1 MTLAEFKYLA
11 ANRTAGLS
19 TLGNYVAVTYWPSGY
34 TLPGTRTSGS
44 EIIIL
49 FNTYAGGI
57 IKVDAI
63 GIKILDYTLEELEQ
77 VVSIDVDIPKLGG
90 VVNVPVN
97 DSDVPYR
104 RVEKTVNGPY
114 FIYAI
119 TPEERR
125 QVIIQPTTGSSGY
138 EEYTSKAVLEYAK
151 ISLVRQGSDY
161 DIELPINKGR
171 ESLYIYECDRAN
183 PTPFSKTNPI
193 NLPNILNNA
202 ALHADVQDSNY
213 TSTPWINA
221 RYEGSKINTTTNNG
235 TDPLLQGAFFQGAF
249 FTKDVT
255 DAYIENLV
263 TTGNITYIDYF
274 AVGSLATPAY
284 AVQQLNLKLST
295 DLSTTGSI
303 LDTTTATLQELS
315 IDIIIGDLLQISNLS
330 TGDFSSEI
338 IKVTTPTPPAIYY
351 PYEFL
356 VRSTLTGETS
366 KINTVRNYT
375 NTSRPDYSPGNLVY
389 RVVPI
394 QIIELGKA
402 KTVPVEEG
410 RIKIKGVDGI
420 LTLSKD
426 GYIVSGSTRTFL

>member
-19 TLGNYVAVTYWPSGY
+19 TLGNYVATTYWPSGY
-34 TLPGTRTSGS
+34 SLPAVGGS

-77 VVSIDVDIPKLGG
+77 VVSIDVNIPKLGG
-90 VVNVPVN
+90 VINVPVK

-119 TPEERR
+119 APEERR

-138 EEYTSKAVLEYAK
+138 EEYTSNAVLEYAK
-151 ISLVRQGSDY
+151 TSLIRQGSNY
-161 DIELPINKGR
+161 DIESPINKGR

-183 PTPFSKTNPI
+183 PTPSSKTNPI
-193 NLPNILNNA
+193 NLPNILNDA
-202 ALHADVQDSNY
+202 APHADVQDSNY
-213 TSTPWINA
+213 TSTPWTNA
-221 RYEGSKINTTTNNG
+221 RYEGSKIDTITNNG

-255 DAYIENLV
+255 DTYIENLV
-263 TTGNITYIDYF
+263 DKGNIAYEDYF
-274 AVGSLATPAY
+274 AVGRFSTPTY
-284 AVQQLNLKLST
+284 AVEPLNLEIST
-295 DLSTTGSI
+295 NISYSSSI
-303 LDTTTATLQELS
+303 LETVTAYLPS
-315 IDIIIGDLLQISNLS
+315 SDKNIAIGDLLQIGYTVGGN
-330 TGDFSSEI
+330 FSEEI
-338 IKVTTPTPPAIYY
+338 LRVATPNPPALYS

-356 VRSTLTGETS
+356 IRSALSGETS

-375 NTSRPDYSPGNLVY
+375 NTSRSDYQPGSTVY
-389 RVVPI
+389 R
-394 QIIELGKA
+394 IIPVQVLQLDKA
-402 KTVPVEEG
+402 KTTPVQEG
-410 RIKIKGVDGI
+410 RIKVKGADGI
-420 LTLSKD
+420 LTLSRD